1 MCIHCSSLLH
11 PGAGASRWQ
20 SAKFCQQKCLSVFA
34 VKHSYKPSLLLPC
47 HPLGC
52 LSGIVSENKV

>member
-1 MCIHCSSLLH
+1 MHSLQL
-11 PGAGASRWQ
+11 PLTPWCRCKQMAI
-20 SAKFCQQKCLSVFA
+20 CQVLSQKCLSVFA

-52 LSGIVSENKV
+52 LSGIVSENEV